1 MTHSKTQLSSGG
13 IASLVCLLEVAA
25 PKPGNVHRAADFED
39 VTFED
44 FATSAVVLG
53 QVIDASEDLSLGDTI
68 LAAVTQTNTV
78 VGTNTNLGI
87 VLLLVPLAKLAS
99 RSDVELLDQSVVQ
112 EFLGELPKST
122 GAKVFEAIR
131 LANPGGLGES
141 DQMDVQ
147 SSAGSEVDLLAAM
160 ELAKD
165 RDAIALQYV
174 TGYRKIFEL
183 GVPLL
188 VRGRAMFESLS
199 HAIVYAH
206 VALMA
211 DQADSLIE
219 RKCGADIA
227 NNSQTL
233 AARAHDILD
242 ADAPTQDQL
251 ESYWAA
257 VGELD
262 FWLRSDG
269 HRRNPGTTADLI
281 AASLFVA
288 VYNGVI
294 EPPFR

>member
-1 MTHSKTQLSSGG
+1 MAHSKTELSSGG
-13 IASLVCLLEVAA
+13 IASLVCLLEVSA

-53 QVIDASEDLSLGDTI
+53 RVIDSCEELSLGDTI
-68 LAAVTQTNTV
+68 LAAVTQTKAV

-87 VLLLVPLAKLAS
+87 VLLLTPLAKLVS
-99 RSDVELLDQSVVQ
+99 QTDVEMLDQTVVQ
-112 EFLGELPKST
+112 DYLGRLPEST

-131 LANPGGLGES
+131 LANPGGLGDS

-147 SSAGSEVDLLAAM
+147 SSDSAGIDLLAAM
-160 ELAKD
+160 EIAKD

-188 VRGRAMFESLS
+188 ARGRAMFQSLS
-199 HAIVYAH
+199 HAVVFAH

-219 RKCGADIA
+219 RKCGAEVA
-227 NNSQTL
+227 KNSQAL
-233 AARAHDILD
+233 AARANDILD
-242 ADAPTQDQL
+242 SNAPTQDQL

>member
-1 MTHSKTQLSSGG
+1 MSDSKFALTPGG
-13 IASLVCLLEVAA
+13 VASLASLLEVSAS
-25 PKPGNVHRAADFED
+25 KPGNVHRGADFED

-53 QVIDASEDLSLGDTI
+53 QVIDSHAQRSLGDTV
-68 LAAVTQTNTV
+68 LAAVAQTKSV

-87 VLLLVPLAKLAS
+87 VLLLTPLAKLVA
-99 RSDVELLDQSVVQ
+99 RSEVTRLDQSQVKN
-112 EFLGELPKST
+112 FLEQIPKSD
-122 GAKVFEAIR
+122 GKKVFQAIA
-131 LANPGGLGES
+131 LANPGGLGDS
-141 DQMDVQ
+141 SQMDVH
-147 SSAGSEVDLLAAM
+147 SNDAEVDLLAAM

-165 RDAIALQYV
+165 RDAIAMQYV

-188 VRGRAMFESLS
+188 VKGREIFDSLTG
-199 HAIVYAH
+199 AIIFAH

-219 RKCGADIA
+219 RKCGTEVAR
-227 NNSQTL
+227 NSQAL
-233 AARAHDILD
+233 AARARDL
-242 ADAPTQDQL
+242 L
-251 ESYWAA
+251 ESDNLNDDVLDSYWSA

-288 VYNGVI
+288 VYNGTI
-294 EPPFR
+294 EPPFQ

>member
-1 MTHSKTQLSSGG
+1 MPDSILQLTPGG
-13 IASLVCLLEVAA
+13 IASLACLLEVSAS
-25 PKPGNVHRAADFED
+25 KPGNVHRGADFED

-44 FATSAVVLG
+44 FATSAIVLG
-53 QVIDASEDLSLGDTI
+53 QVIDSHSDGSLGDTV
-68 LAAVTQTNTV
+68 LAAIAQNNAV

-87 VLLLVPLAKLAS
+87 VLLLTPLAKLVAPPVCTRLNQS
-99 RSDVELLDQSVVQ
+99 LVENYFQQ
-112 EFLGELPKST
+112 LPKSD

-131 LANPGGLGES
+131 MANPGGLGS
-141 DQMDVQ
+141 SIQMDVQ
-147 SSAGSEVDLLAAM
+147 SSEDEEIDLLAAM
-160 ELAKD
+160 VLAKD
-165 RDAIALQYV
+165 RDVIAQQYV

-188 VRGRAMFESLS
+188 ARGREILGSLS
-199 HAIVYAH
+199 EAIVFAH

-211 DQADSLIE
+211 NQADSLIS
-219 RKCGADIA
+219 RKCGAEVA
-227 NNSQTL
+227 KNSQTL
-233 AARAHDILD
+233 AARASDILEAGTPGEED
-242 ADAPTQDQL
+242 LGA
-251 ESYWAA
+251 YWSA

-269 HRRNPGTTADLI
+269 HRRNPGATADLI